1 MNCLPDAQ
9 SRAGHGMVINDQMA
23 KLYIL
28 GGTRSKV
35 EMNDFIEIDYITEVS
50 QKRLIAIK
58 KSLECKNATQWFRIK
73 CTPTW
78 DYAKVEF

>member
-1 MNCLPDAQ
+1 MVPTVLTLAISQSWTSMSCLPDAQ

-35 EMNDFIEIDYITEVS
+35 EMNDFIEIDYITEVC
-50 QKRLIAIK
+50 QA
-58 KSLECKNATQWFRIK
+58 KNWLLDK
-73 CTPTW
+73 
-78 DYAKVEF
+78 